1 MELLGKVRR
10 MFYRDKLSRSE
21 ISRRTGLSRNTIKKW
36 LDAAEGAAPKYR
48 RESTPGKLTPFHAF
62 LLQALEAD
70 AHRDAAKI
78 EFPQS
83 PSGRGAFGGQDDR
96 AKPLGIPGQIQN

>member
-70 AHRDAAKI
+70 AHRPKRDRRQRNIFSVKI
-78 EFPQS
+78 SRRFHRDGS
-83 PSGRGAFGGQDDR
+83 LSLSG
-96 AKPLGIPGQIQN
+96 